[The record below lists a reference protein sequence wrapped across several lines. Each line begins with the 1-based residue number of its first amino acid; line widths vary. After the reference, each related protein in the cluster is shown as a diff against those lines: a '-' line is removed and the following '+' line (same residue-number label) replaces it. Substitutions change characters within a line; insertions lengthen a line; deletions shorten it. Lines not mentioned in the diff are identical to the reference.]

1 MGAIK
6 LKTISAL
13 VCDVFHSVSAMFPGA
28 INGEK
33 LPKMMPSSLAILIFC
48 AVGEIGYKREE
59 VP

>member
-33 LPKMMPSSLAILIFC
+33 FPKMMPSSLAILIFY
-48 AVGEIGYKREE
+48 AVGQIGQ
-59 VP
+59 